1 MEMSKGSRCGE
12 IRLQLPAVKKVEG
25 KTIVM
30 GTPILDVWSQ
40 GDDERTALENA
51 HEAVSLFIESCW
63 KNGTLHDVL
72 YECGI
77 VLGRVESEL
86 DKSHT
91 DCVNDETEKDA
102 IIVVSLPFVYSGE

>member
-1 MEMSKGSRCGE
+1 MDMSQGCLCGE

-51 HEAVSLFIESCW
+51 NEAVSLFVVSCW

-72 YECGI
+72 RDCGI

-86 DKSHT
+86 DKSQT
-91 DCVNDETEKDA
+91 NAEKTEAQKGPV
-102 IIVVSLPFVYSGE
+102 IVVSLPLVYSGK